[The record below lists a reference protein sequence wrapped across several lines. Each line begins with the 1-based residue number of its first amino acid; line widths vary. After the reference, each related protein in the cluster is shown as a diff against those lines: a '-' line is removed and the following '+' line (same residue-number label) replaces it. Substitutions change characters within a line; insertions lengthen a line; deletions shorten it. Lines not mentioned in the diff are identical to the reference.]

1 MPRELQPYEVIERSL
16 IKKYRKQLWN
26 PFVAAIKRY
35 ELVQEGD
42 RVAVCISGGKD
53 SMLLAKLMQELHRH
67 TEVPFE
73 LKFLVMDPG
82 YAPENRRQIEDN
94 ARLLNI
100 PITVFE
106 TDIFDTAYNT
116 DRNPCYL
123 CARMRRGHLYKQA
136 QLMGCNKIALGHHLN
151 DVIETAVMSM
161 FYGAQLQGMPPK
173 LHSKNFPGMELI
185 RPLYCVKEQD
195 IVAWSRYH
203 DLHFLQCACRM
214 TARSDEPGASKRQE
228 VKTLL
233 RELKKENPNIENNI
247 FSALHAVCLDTVPGY
262 KSRGVA
268 HTFLEGYDY
277 APPVSE

>member
-1 MPRELQPYEVIERSL
+1 MPRELQPYELIERSL

-82 YAPENRRQIEDN
+82 YAPENRRQIEEN
-94 ARLLNI
+94 AKLLNI

-161 FYGAQLQGMPPK
+161 FYGAQMQGMPPK

-185 RPLYCVKEQD
+185 RPLYCIKEQD
-195 IVAWSRYH
+195 IIAWTRYH

-233 RELKKENPNIENNI
+233 RELKKTNPNIENNI

-262 KSRGVA
+262 KSHGVA
-268 HTFLEGYDY
+268 HTFLEGYDD